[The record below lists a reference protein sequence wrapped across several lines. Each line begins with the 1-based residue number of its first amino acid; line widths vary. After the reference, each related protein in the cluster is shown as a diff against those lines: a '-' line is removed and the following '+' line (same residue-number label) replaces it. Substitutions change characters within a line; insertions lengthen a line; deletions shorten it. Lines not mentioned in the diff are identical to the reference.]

1 MSNKIK
7 FYIMDIQE
15 DIKILLL
22 KNRMTMKKLAEEM
35 TLKGGKKMLTSSL
48 SQKLSKG
55 TLRFSELKLICEIL
69 SYTIEYKK
77 I

>member
-1 MSNKIK
+1 
-7 FYIMDIQE
+7 MDIQE

-22 KNRMTMKKLAEEM
+22 KKHMTMKKLAEEM

-55 TLRFSELKLICEIL
+55 TLRYNELKLICEIL
-69 SYTIEYKK
+69 GYTIEYKQ

>member
-1 MSNKIK
+1 
-7 FYIMDIQE
+7 MDIQE

-22 KNRMTMKKLAEEM
+22 KKHMTMRKLAEEM
-35 TLKGGKKMLTSSL
+35 TRRAEKKMLTSSL

-55 TLRFSELKLICEIL
+55 TLRFNELKLICEIL
-69 SYTIEYKK
+69 GYTIEYKQ

>member
-1 MSNKIK
+1 
-7 FYIMDIQE
+7 MDIQE

-22 KNRMTMKKLAEEM
+22 KKHMTMRKLAEEM
-35 TLKGGKKMLTSSL
+35 TLKGEKKMLASSL

-55 TLRFSELKLICEIL
+55 TLRYNELKLICEIL
-69 SYTIEYKK
+69 GYTIEYKQ